1 MRLPLRILVVDDHP
15 IVRRNVCSLL
25 RAESDFDVVCDV
37 ADGLQAVDKAA
48 EIQPDVVVLDIT
60 MPHLDGFEAARRI
73 RRVAPS
79 AEILFLSQL
88 GTTETIRQAFSCGA
102 RGYVDQPPSEIADF
116 GALPLSYW
124 ITPRWALRFS
134 GSRGGRSLA

>member
-25 RAESDFDVVCDV
+25 RAESDFDVACDV
-37 ADGLQAVDKAA
+37 ADGLRAVDKAA
-48 EIQPDVVVLDIT
+48 EIQPHVVVLDIT

-88 GTTETIRQAFSCGA
+88 DTTETIRQAFSCGA
-102 RGYVDQPPSEIADF
+102 RGYVVKSDAAKELVAAVRAVGEKRQYLNARF
-116 GALPLSYW
+116 AALP
-124 ITPRWALRFS
+124 
-134 GSRGGRSLA
+134 

>member
-1 MRLPLRILVVDDHP
+1 MYALCCVPSLTLMWSATWPTDSKQVD
-15 IVRRNVCSLL
+15 
-25 RAESDFDVVCDV
+25 E
-37 ADGLQAVDKAA
+37 AA

-88 GTTETIRQAFSCGA
+88 DTTEKIRQASSSGA
-102 RGYVDQPPSEIADF
+102 RGYVVKSDAAKELVAAVRAVGEKRQYLNARF
-116 GALPLSYW
+116 FALL
-124 ITPRWALRFS
+124 
-134 GSRGGRSLA
+134 